1 MASYHLFPT
10 INWSDTYHLQ
20 QVSHKIYTS
29 AYRVCSWDSFLDDVT
44 TIKITRK
51 TRSRLADIG
60 RKNET
65 YDIIINRLIDFYK
78 KNSVRR

>member
-1 MASYHLFPT
+1 L
-10 INWSDTYHLQ
+10 
-20 QVSHKIYTS
+20 
-29 AYRVCSWDSFLDDVT
+29 WDSFLDDVT

-78 KNSVRR
+78 KNSRSKRS